1 MITRWWC
8 QIFYSKRLNTPSRL
22 APISTNLMNFFQDN
36 SSLIRPDRVPSPPL
50 STLQR
55 DALRGWGV
63 GEFGRRW
70 GGMRINGQPLNCQE
84 MEVPTTSQMNH
95 PGPKMRTWAAFGR
108 RLVQVMGVFFNWSL
122 VLQLF
127 FGEGNGTVVKH
138 NNLGSSVYWGGETLV
153 GKNGCHRSFFFWG
166 LTRRPLTQELLTKNS
181 EKL

>member
-1 MITRWWC
+1 MEESNKNPIHSMITRWWF
-8 QIFYSKRLNTPSRL
+8 QIFYSKRLNTPTRL
-22 APISTNLMNFFQDN
+22 APISTNLMNFFQHN

-84 MEVPTTSQMNH
+84 MEVPTTSRMNH

-122 VLQLF
+122 VLQF
-127 FGEGNGTVVKH
+127 FLEGNGTVV
-138 NNLGSSVYWGGETLV
+138 NTITLV
-153 GKNGCHRSFFFWG
+153 LQFIGGWNTSWKKWMPSLNEIVGAH
-166 LTRRPLTQELLTKNS
+166 
-181 EKL
+181 